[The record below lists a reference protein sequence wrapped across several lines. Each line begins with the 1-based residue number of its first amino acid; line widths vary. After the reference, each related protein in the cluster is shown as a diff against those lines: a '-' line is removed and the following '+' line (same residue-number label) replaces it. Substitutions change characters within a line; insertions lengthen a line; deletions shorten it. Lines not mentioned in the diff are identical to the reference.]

1 MCSEISRDFFKLKGD
16 FQQPSKIKVNLR
28 CAVCN
33 VISMKNM
40 LPKIMKYILDCNSDI
55 VFLSEILLQ
64 TDKDPIT
71 TEIKTYGYLFLHN
84 RRKDCQKQRD
94 EGVGI
99 LLEESNVFTKQL
111 KFKVY
116 VSFKHNSSD
125 SFV

>member
-1 MCSEISRDFFKLKGD
+1 
-16 FQQPSKIKVNLR
+16 
-28 CAVCN
+28 
-33 VISMKNM
+33 
-40 LPKIMKYILDCNSDI
+40 MKYILDCNSDI